1 MAQLVRQHFVELL
14 CVFGAFQLSNSS
26 LTYWY
31 GCLQLRPRSV
41 KSCPVWVRVYKTL
54 SFSCTFLAD

>member
-41 KSCPVWVRVYKTL
+41 KSCPVSPCGCACTKRYHFRVL
-54 SFSCTFLAD
+54 S